1 MAGERKAAKQRTRR
15 ALIDAAV
22 ELFSEAG
29 LDGPSLDAICE
40 RAGYTRGAFY
50 VHFADRDALIVA
62 VMEEAGP
69 PILDELIA
77 ADPDEDLAT
86 LFTRFLAAFAD
97 GSYPLAPRGGIKPHQ
112 LIDACVRSPK
122 VGQRYVELVV
132 EAMTR
137 VARGVGRGQRENLVR
152 DDVDP
157 DAIAAL
163 LVGAIIGS
171 QTMSEL
177 GVPYDFSAT
186 AAAVLKLLMPV
197 PVAST

>member
-15 ALIDAAV
+15 ALIDAAF
-22 ELFSEAG
+22 ELFSESG

-50 VHFADRDALIVA
+50 VHFADRDELIVA

-77 ADPDEDLAT
+77 ADSNEDLAT

-97 GSYPLAPRGGIKPHQ
+97 GSYPLAPRGGIRAHQ
-112 LIDACVRSPK
+112 FIDACIRSPK

-132 EAMTR
+132 EAMAR
-137 VARGVGRGQRENLVR
+137 VAHGVERGQQGGQLR
-152 DDVDP
+152 DDVDAQ
-157 DAIAAL
+157 AIAAL

-186 AAAVLKLLMPV
+186 AAAALRMLLPG
-197 PVAST
+197 AEGDA